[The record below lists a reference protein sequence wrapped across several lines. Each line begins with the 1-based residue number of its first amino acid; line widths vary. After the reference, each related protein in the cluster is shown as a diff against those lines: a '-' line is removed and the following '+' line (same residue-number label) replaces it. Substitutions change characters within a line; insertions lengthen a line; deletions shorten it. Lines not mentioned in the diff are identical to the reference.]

1 MTWTEIE
8 DEFGPLVE
16 IAPLADGRWNVEV
29 IRVARVDRRLWTRV
43 EPGLAST
50 GLHYV
55 NREAYFVATKPH
67 PAGVDVIEVDEDIDE
82 CHRCLSWTDQGRGSL
97 CSACVRELDEAI
109 PS

>member
-1 MTWTEIE
+1 MADKI
-8 DEFGPLVE
+8 LVVDDDQE
-16 IAPLADGRWNVEV
+16 CVEA

-43 EPGLAST
+43 EPGLVST

-67 PAGVDVIEVDEDIDE
+67 PADVDVMEVDEDIDE

-97 CSACVRELDEAI
+97 CSACVDDVSEAL
-109 PS
+109 SS